1 VSVGTDMAGV
11 GVDGRCWW
19 ALTWQVL
26 MGTGGRRWSLGG
38 GDDVVP
44 LGGFVRGVGGR
55 RRDQRAHPGLA
66 QAWALTRGLTVVMTA
81 RGGGWW
87 W

>member
-1 VSVGTDMAGV
+1 VGADVAGV
-11 GVDGRCWW
+11 GVDGRCRW
-19 ALTWQVL
+19 ALSWQVS

-38 GDDVVP
+38 GDDVAP

-55 RRDQRAHPGLA
+55 QRDRRAPWLSPSVGADQGLD
-66 QAWALTRGLTVVMTA
+66 
-81 RGGGWW
+81 GGDDRTWW